1 MPPALKDKAER
12 VRDAVEILQQL
23 KEIGIP
29 PFDPGYEATK
39 KLLDA
44 WIADGEP
51 REEKIP
57 FPKALR
63 VAHVLLPRLA
73 GRKTTFVLKA
83 TEELKAKWERENR
96 RS

>member
-1 MPPALKDKAER
+1 MPAPLKDKGER

-29 PFDPGYEATK
+29 IFDSGYQETK

-63 VAHVLLPRLA
+63 VAHILLPRLA
-73 GRKTTFVLKA
+73 GRKTSFVLKA
-83 TEELKAKWERENR
+83 TDELKAQWERENR
-96 RS
+96 RG